1 MKYFA
6 IILVLVGI
14 ITGVAYFANTS
25 QQQDVTD
32 ANTANTQGL
41 KTKNTQEQNTQKPND
56 TPNWV
61 GTYKGKKPC
70 DNNCQNPANIEV
82 TLTLDAKGYYRF
94 SEKNWSNQAAS
105 TSSNGRFSWSA
116 KADAVTLLNT
126 DGKLKFV
133 LGDNYV
139 YLSAI
144 QNISSIKL
152 ANK

>member
-14 ITGVAYFANTS
+14 ITGVAYFAGTS
-25 QQQDVTD
+25 QQQDVTN
-32 ANTANTQGL
+32 ANTV
-41 KTKNTQEQNTQKPND
+41 NTQESKAENTQKPKD

-61 GTYKGKKPC
+61 GSYSGKKPC
-70 DNNCQNPANIEV
+70 DNNCKNPANIEV

-105 TSSNGRFSWSA
+105 KSSNGRFSWSA

-126 DGKLKFV
+126 DGKPKFV
-133 LGDNYV
+133 LAENYV
-139 YLSAI
+139 YLSG
-144 QNISSIKL
+144 NTEYKL
-152 ANK
+152 NKTSE